1 MVMIV
6 ANTVCI
12 ACYSQPP
19 PDEDSREEFR
29 ESQLWIDIVSRVFM
43 GIFVVEVSMG
53 QGRTGEEGARGGGSV
68 DELQSGRGGDG
79 AHSPASRHTLHTTI
93 HHPRS
98 ITRHASPTHNPPAQ
112 MTLKL
117 IAGGTANMSFIM
129 IAECMIVFS
138 AAAVEVVIWSSDV
151 WESIKYLDDDGF
163 EYEGENFEKATTK
176 EVIVNIGKVRWL
188 G

>member
-1 MVMIV
+1 
-6 ANTVCI
+6 
-12 ACYSQPP
+12 
-19 PDEDSREEFR
+19 
-29 ESQLWIDIVSRVFM
+29 
-43 GIFVVEVSMG
+43 
-53 QGRTGEEGARGGGSV
+53 
-68 DELQSGRGGDG
+68 
-79 AHSPASRHTLHTTI
+79 
-93 HHPRS
+93 
-98 ITRHASPTHNPPAQ
+98 

-176 EVIVNIGKVRWL
+176 EVIVNIGKVRCAGRGSQQRRPL
-188 G
+188 FLCPSPPHLAPSSPHHLATITPPPRPSSPSG